1 MFFQSV
7 FLEFFKFAAF
17 YVILKAVIQ
26 LVNIEARRTGISVL
40 AAVSGLFA

>member
-7 FLEFFKFAAF
+7 FLEFLKFAAF

-26 LVNIEARRTGISVL
+26 LINIEARRTGIHVL
-40 AAVSGLFA
+40 SAVSGLFA